1 MSRICTEIRVDKREN
16 LEKGKH
22 QTKQNELKRSPSQEH
37 AKSERTK
44 KKGHEKS
51 PVENPSREN
60 PASLHNSL

>member
-37 AKSERTK
+37 AKFE
-44 KKGHEKS
+44 KKGQEES